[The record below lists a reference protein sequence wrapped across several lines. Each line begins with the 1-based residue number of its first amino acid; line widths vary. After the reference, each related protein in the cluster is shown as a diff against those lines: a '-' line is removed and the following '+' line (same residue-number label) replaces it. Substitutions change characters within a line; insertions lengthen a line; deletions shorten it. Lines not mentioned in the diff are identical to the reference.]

1 VLNNFYFFRMI
12 DVSAEWREFGNDT
25 DTKNMGRVGAAQN
38 LLYDNAD
45 FETTTS
51 TGTGAG
57 ALDDFGR
64 QKYTKKSSQV
74 ISLFLEEKDFS
85 KLTNYADFVCG

>member
-1 VLNNFYFFRMI
+1 MI

-38 LLYDNAD
+38 LLYDNVD
-45 FETTTS
+45 LETTTS
-51 TGTGAG
+51 TGKGAG

-64 QKYTKKSSQV
+64 QKYIKKSIQV